1 MKMTKRGEYALR
13 ALIDLGIAQEAGRP
27 LIQISELAR
36 RERIPIKFLEAI
48 LVELKEAGFLDSKR
62 GQQGGYCLKMPMERI
77 KIGDLVRRIEGPLAP
92 IACVS
97 QNFYQRCSCPDE
109 EHCGLRMLMLDVR
122 NAIAEILD
130 RYTLAQVVEMTL
142 RKIRR
147 NGVAVPFSKPLRP
160 RKSCN

>member
-1 MKMTKRGEYALR
+1 MKLTKRGEYALR

-27 LIQISELAR
+27 VIQISELAR

-48 LVELKEAGFLDSKR
+48 LVELKDAGYLESKR
-62 GQQGGYCLKMPMERI
+62 GQQGGYWLKQPMDQI

-122 NAIAEILD
+122 NAISEILD
-130 RYTLAQVVEMTL
+130 RYTLAQVVEVTL
-142 RKIRR
+142 RKLRR
-147 NGVAVPFSKPLRP
+147 DGLTIPFNKPLRA
-160 RKSCN
+160 RK